1 MAEIL
6 VDEGIIDE
14 STLAELEQIVASR
27 LRHRDGS
34 VVKGPV
40 PPAPDVLLRGGEFSS
55 DGTVLSAT
63 VAYVS
68 PVRADGT
75 SGPGDRPERTVALD
89 GRFRVI
95 RPLAHGGLGELF
107 LALDPELD
115 RQVALKELL
124 RVSRV

>member
-27 LRHRDGS
+27 LRHGGRL

-40 PPAPDVLLRGGEFSS
+40 SPATAVLFARREFSS
-55 DGTVLSAT
+55 DGTAVSAT

-75 SGPGDRPERTVALD
+75 SGPGIVRS
-89 GRFRVI
+89 GRW
-95 RPLAHGGLGELF
+95 PLTGDF
-107 LALDPELD
+107 
-115 RQVALKELL
+115 V
-124 RVSRV
+124 